1 VLKFLYFHEER
12 YLKLSRDLFME
23 VSQNLALLDD
33 TFLVFFFEI
42 FIHTQSVGLWSMRYT
57 QKDILGLWVDIQRGL

>member
-1 VLKFLYFHEER
+1 
-12 YLKLSRDLFME
+12 ME